1 MLKEGTGWVLGSGYW
16 VLGSGYWVL
25 GSALAL
31 GSGVSE
37 TEKIREK
44 KDSLNRNPLS
54 SPRGAVGSCQKTK
67 RNNDCG
73 GS

>member
-1 MLKEGTGWVLGSGYW
+1 MVGTGWVLGSGF
-16 VLGSGYWVL
+16 WVL

-44 KDSLNRNPLS
+44 KDSLSRNPLL
-54 SPRGAVGSCQKTK
+54 SPCGAVESSQENRMEQRTLWCI
-67 RNNDCG
+67 
-73 GS
+73 SAVSY